1 MEIRKTKPEELKE
14 VKKIYKHARG
24 FMVEE
29 GNLTQWKNLE
39 QLYENVLQD
48 IKNGNSYV
56 FVEYGK
62 IAAVF
67 CFFVGS
73 DPTYDKIY
81 NGEWLNNETYGVIHR
96 IVVNVHQKGIATK
109 CIQWC
114 LQQFSNIKI
123 DTHKDNIPMQKTI
136 LKNNFEYCGIIKKED
151 GSERLAY
158 QYKSK

>member
-1 MEIRKTKPEELKE
+1 MEIRKTKPEELEE

-56 FVEYGK
+56 FIEDGK
-62 IAAVF
+62 IAAAF
-67 CFFVGS
+67 CFFVGN

-81 NGEWLNNETYGVIHR
+81 NGEWLNNEVYGVIHR
-96 IVVNVHQKGIATK
+96 IVVNVHQKGIVTK

-158 QYKSK
+158 QYKLK